1 MGATECATCKNVS
14 PYALK
19 LRLLVLLTAVLV
31 ATHLCGCSYLFR
43 SSENAPQVIAP
54 TFLQAE
60 SSSPRGVFV
69 VVHGLNL
76 NPEVMEPLSHHL
88 RSLGFHV
95 YRVVLSGHRERF
107 ESEEAFT
114 EAAWQADLDEAYA
127 AVRSHYPELPVYVL
141 GYSLGG
147 LLSADFVLRQS
158 DAPVQKMILI
168 APALSLRT
176 VVEVAGVLTWLPGMT
191 VEVPNLAPR
200 EYRRFSTTPLFWY
213 QNTLSLYGDEKWD
226 EDLSK
231 LASVETLVFLN
242 PRDELVSWK
251 GTEAWIASH
260 ELQSI
265 WEVQVVRPRSK
276 ALKTFEHLMID
287 EQSLGEEVW
296 GQMKGRIAEF
306 LE

>member
-1 MGATECATCKNVS
+1 MCARFKNVS
-14 PYALK
+14 LCAVR
-19 LRLLVLLTAVLV
+19 LRFFFLLTAVLA
-31 ATHLCGCSYLFR
+31 ATHLSGCAYLFR
-43 SSENAPQVIAP
+43 SNENIPQVIAP

-76 NPEVMEPLSHHL
+76 NPEVMEPLSQHL

-95 YRVVLSGHRERF
+95 YRVVLSGHRERA
-107 ESEEAFT
+107 ESEEPFT

-127 AVRSHYPELPVYVL
+127 AVRSHYPELPLYVL

-147 LLSADFVLRQS
+147 LLSADFVLRHS

-176 VVEVAGVLTWLPGMT
+176 VDEAAGVLTWLPAMT
-191 VEVPNLAPR
+191 VEVPNVAPR

-213 QNTLSLYGDEKWD
+213 QNTLSLYADAKWD
-226 EDLSK
+226 EGLSK
-231 LASVETLVFLN
+231 LASVETLVFVN

-251 GTEAWIASH
+251 GTQSWIASY
-260 ELQSI
+260 ELKSG
-265 WEVQVVRPRSK
+265 WTVEVVRPRSK
-276 ALKTFEHLMID
+276 AIKTFEHLMID

-296 GQMKGRIAEF
+296 GQMKERIARF